1 MTFWATLWYAGA
13 VVVTMGH
20 EGQTLS
26 ECRVLTRVMMHDV
39 QVAYENQETMNNLA
53 TSMFPTNQFT
63 ATCETERL
71 PIDEEYLQ

>member
-20 EGQTLS
+20 SGQTLS
-26 ECRVLTRVMMHDV
+26 ECEVLTRMMMIDI
-39 QVAYENQETMNNLA
+39 ENSYNDQATMNNLA
-53 TSMFPTNQFT
+53 TSMFPTNQFYT
-63 ATCETERL
+63 SCETERL

>member
-1 MTFWATLWYAGA
+1 MTFWATLWYVGA

-26 ECRVLTRVMMHDV
+26 ECRVLTQVMMMDV
-39 QVAYENQETMNNLA
+39 QNAYADQATMNNLA